1 MDTTNFE
8 VEFEDAPLFTL
19 RPYQT
24 ECINAVREGWKEYN
38 RLLIVMATGGG
49 KTVCFSMIAQ
59 EEVARGGRVLIL
71 AHTDELLEQ
80 AIDKLRKSTGIH
92 ADKEKADQH
101 ASPYAQVVV
110 ASIQSL
116 SRINRLTGFADNH
129 FSLVIVDETHRI
141 LSPSYIRVTRYFHW
155 GSESLAEGW
164 VMPEPGTPYQH
175 KARVL
180 GVTATADRG
189 DKRSLGEF
197 YQHCCF
203 EWGLLEACRDGWLVR
218 PIVKNI
224 PLKIDLKR
232 RSKEEKITRGGDYAA
247 DFLVARMEPVL
258 KAIAE
263 EIAKHAGDRK
273 TVCFLPSIETA
284 SLMADALTACGL
296 NASFVSGACDN
307 RNEKIVDFDS
317 APNGSVIC
325 CAMLLCLD
333 SETEILTDRGWVGH
347 AEMTQAHKVANWNID
362 GTVFFEEPKDIVI
375 REKERG
381 EKMVYTPTTSNSSI
395 RVTEGHQM
403 LHWTGANWVKRAARE
418 FIGVAL
424 RVPVSGRAEPSDVMI
439 EQDNQPFDKHRI
451 PKTAYNLR
459 KHGMSFDESKVE
471 AEKRIRERAALR
483 RLNPRELSLD
493 QCRLIGFWVGD
504 GSRNNLIRSGVE
516 YLLCQAETYPA
527 IIKWVDGVL
536 SRCGYNVV
544 KRRKKPARL
553 GNSHYFTWSLCRGTG
568 SGCQKRK
575 GIFDIEPYLDKMG
588 SRLLWGLSEPQFDAL
603 IEGYWYADGHHGKAE
618 TLTNSFFF
626 SDTKKPWLD
635 LLQAIGCV
643 RGYKTN
649 LYQVFRGNDKH
660 KPQWGLRMTKGKMKT
675 FVAPHA
681 LKIEAGRPAEIVW
694 CVRTTSK
701 NIITRRRGSVTIMGN
716 TEGWDCPSASCICV
730 LRPTKIRSLFVQCAG
745 RATRTL
751 TGLIDGLETREER
764 LSAIANSAKPDM
776 LILDFLWVTDRLDLV
791 SPIDLVA
798 VKPEIRERMVGLRP
812 PLVEAEAV
820 AERDMLKALEKAAK
834 KHARREA
841 RTIDPIAWAV
851 SLGDVA
857 LATWEPET
865 KWDSDPITPGQAD
878 FLRKN
883 GIDPTNVKFKGLAS
897 KIVNRVITRLKLGL
911 ASVQQLSFMAQ
922 LGLDE
927 QKCATL
933 TRAEAT
939 ATIDAVLKAKRG
951 VSSPT

>member
-1 MDTTNFE
+1 MDLANFE
-8 VEFEDAPLFTL
+8 VEFGEAPLFTL

-24 ECINAVREGWKEYN
+24 ECINAVREGWREYN

-59 EEVARGGRVLIL
+59 EEVAKGGRVLIL

-116 SRINRLTGFADNH
+116 SRINRLTGFSDNH

-164 VMPEPGTPYQH
+164 VMPEPGAPYQH

-273 TVCFLPSIETA
+273 AVCFLPSIETA

-307 RNEKIVDFDS
+307 RDEKIVDFDS
-317 APNGSVIC
+317 APNGSAIC
-325 CAMLLCLD
+325 CAMLL
-333 SETEILTDRGWVGH
+333 
-347 AEMTQAHKVANWNID
+347 
-362 GTVFFEEPKDIVI
+362 
-375 REKERG
+375 
-381 EKMVYTPTTSNSSI
+381 
-395 RVTEGHQM
+395 
-403 LHWTGANWVKRAARE
+403 
-418 FIGVAL
+418 
-424 RVPVSGRAEPSDVMI
+424 
-439 EQDNQPFDKHRI
+439 
-451 PKTAYNLR
+451 
-459 KHGMSFDESKVE
+459 
-471 AEKRIRERAALR
+471 
-483 RLNPRELSLD
+483 
-493 QCRLIGFWVGD
+493 
-504 GSRNNLIRSGVE
+504 
-516 YLLCQAETYPA
+516 
-527 IIKWVDGVL
+527 
-536 SRCGYNVV
+536 
-544 KRRKKPARL
+544 
-553 GNSHYFTWSLCRGTG
+553 
-568 SGCQKRK
+568 
-575 GIFDIEPYLDKMG
+575 
-588 SRLLWGLSEPQFDAL
+588 
-603 IEGYWYADGHHGKAE
+603 
-618 TLTNSFFF
+618 
-626 SDTKKPWLD
+626 
-635 LLQAIGCV
+635 
-643 RGYKTN
+643 
-649 LYQVFRGNDKH
+649 
-660 KPQWGLRMTKGKMKT
+660 
-675 FVAPHA
+675 
-681 LKIEAGRPAEIVW
+681 
-694 CVRTTSK
+694 
-701 NIITRRRGSVTIMGN
+701 

-764 LSAIANSAKPDM
+764 LAAIANSAKPDM

-798 VKPEIRERMVGLRP
+798 IKPEIRERMVGLEGD
-812 PLVEAEAV
+812 LVAAEAV